1 MKNIEREFLEI
12 CEKNKYSQKEIDLF
26 KKAIEFSKKYFG
38 SKERLSG
45 EFVVKHNIEVGMI
58 LAKSKLFPEV
68 VVAGI
73 LYGIDEEVLP
83 TEIQK
88 EFGKEILDLV
98 DGQSQLK
105 VIKSKNK
112 SVEADTLRKILLVTL
127 KDVRII
133 FVKLAD
139 KLGNLGTI
147 DVLPAK
153 EQKRIAEEVLE
164 VYAPLANRFG
174 LEYMRRRLEEEAFKI
189 INPRRYKEI
198 TGFLKDSEEKRRE
211 FIENFVE
218 EVKNLLKG
226 KTNILKIKGRE
237 KHIYSIYKK
246 LHRTSL
252 HEQMDHFAMRI
263 TATSVKDCYDVLGI
277 LHENYKNIEGTLKDY
292 IASPKPNG
300 YQSLHTV
307 LKTSDGK
314 YVEVQVRTQ
323 EMDEI
328 AEEGV
333 AAHWSYKKMKSDEG
347 FEKKTAWL
355 RSVLDLQTSEKDKEF
370 LKTIKLNVF
379 GDKIYCYTPQGKA
392 IDLPKGSTVLDF
404 AYHIHQEIGNRAVG
418 GRINGVFSPLKKEL
432 SSGDV
437 LEILTN
443 KHQRPRREW
452 VKFVVSARAK
462 SIIRK
467 EVKKYD
473 KIPVSTM
480 CSLKKSEKEKF
491 DDLAYSP
498 EFPNHNLSLAK
509 CCLPIPKKEIVGVVK
524 SHKKISVHVKDCRMI
539 KEASDRVVPV
549 FWKETFNRPI
559 KIIVEA
565 SDRSG
570 ILADILNTI
579 SRGGFV
585 VKEAN
590 AKLKGNHVSECSF
603 VIVPQKLEHV
613 VNLIKMIEKVRGVL
627 KIWFE

>member
-1 MKNIEREFLEI
+1 MTEIEKEFFEV
-12 CEKNKYSQKEIDLF
+12 CEKNKYSQKEIELF
-26 KKAIEFSKKYFG
+26 KRGVEFSKKYFE

-45 EFVVKHNIEVGMI
+45 DLVVNHNIEVGMI
-58 LAKSKLFPEV
+58 LAKSKLFSEV
-68 VVAGI
+68 VMAGI
-73 LYGIDEEVLP
+73 LYGIEEEVLP

-98 DGQSQLK
+98 YGQSQLK

-112 SVEADTLRKILLVTL
+112 SVESDTLRKILLVTL

-139 KLGNLGTI
+139 KLANLLTI

-174 LEYMRRRLEEEAFKI
+174 LEYMRRRLEERAFKI

-198 TGFLKDSEEKRRE
+198 TDFLKDSEEKRKE
-211 FIENFVE
+211 FVENFME
-218 EVKNLLKG
+218 EVRKLLKG
-226 KTNILKIKGRE
+226 KADVLKIKGRE
-237 KHIYSIYKK
+237 KHLYSIYKK
-246 LHRTSL
+246 MQRESL
-252 HEQMDHFAMRI
+252 HNQRDHFAIRI
-263 TATSVKDCYDVLGI
+263 IAESVKDCYSVLGI
-277 LHENYKNIEGTLKDY
+277 LHENYEGDRLKDY

-300 YQSLHTV
+300 YQSLHTT
-307 LKTSDGK
+307 LKTFGGK
-314 YVEVQVRTQ
+314 YVEVQIRTQ

-355 RSVLDLQTSEKDKEF
+355 KSVLDLQTSEKDKEF

-467 EVKKYD
+467 EVKKYE
-473 KIPVSTM
+473 KIPVTTM

-491 DDLAYSP
+491 DDLVYSS
-498 EFPNHNLSLAK
+498 EFPNHKLSLAK

-524 SHKKISVHVKDCRMI
+524 SHKKISVHVKDCRRI
-539 KEASDRVVPV
+539 KEAIDRVVPV

-590 AKLKGNHVSECSF
+590 AKLICNGVSECSF
-603 VIVPQKLEHV
+603 VVVPQELEHV
-613 VNLIKMIEKVRGVL
+613 VNLIKMIGKVRGVL